1 MNFSCFSDNYINLII
16 EISGQMKSIVGK
28 IYKKSKQCKN
38 ERDYIKLMGDCANYS
53 KSYMAIQVN
62 GAMFFLLSI

>member
-1 MNFSCFSDNYINLII
+1 
-16 EISGQMKSIVGK
+16 
-28 IYKKSKQCKN
+28 
-38 ERDYIKLMGDCANYS
+38 MGDCANYR